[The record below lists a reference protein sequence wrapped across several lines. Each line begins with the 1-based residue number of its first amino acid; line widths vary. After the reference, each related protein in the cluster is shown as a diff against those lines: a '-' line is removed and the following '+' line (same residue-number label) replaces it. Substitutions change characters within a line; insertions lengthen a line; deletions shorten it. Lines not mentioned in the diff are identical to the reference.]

1 MSEGVATGRLR
12 TGVDMSFSMSTR
24 AAVAAALVA
33 GAAVLGACS
42 APDQVTSATAVPAPA
57 DTSVVTPTGTSV
69 VAPIEP
75 PTGAAS
81 DQPGAEEQPVE
92 QSPSAESADPAD
104 ALPRPGS
111 QEVSV
116 DPELFR
122 DSGGA
127 GEGYYFRTPSGNVS
141 CGLFPNGTSV
151 GFLGCQAVSSVAPDE
166 GEVCS
171 NGATSKYAVRVES
184 AGPIHYCTNQGYFT
198 GSENIRTL
206 QYGEVINTGQS
217 FCVSREDGV
226 ACARVGSNAFFLS
239 RDENTTLR

>member
-1 MSEGVATGRLR
+1 MP
-12 TGVDMSFSMSTR
+12 FSMSTR

-42 APDQVTSATAVPAPA
+42 APEQPTSATAVPAPA
-57 DTSVVTPTGTSV
+57 ETSVVTPTSV
-69 VAPIEP
+69 VAPTGTPVTAPSEP
-75 PTGAAS
+75 PTDAAA
-81 DQPGAEEQPVE
+81 DQPDAEEQPVD
-92 QSPSAESADPAD
+92 QSPSTVSPAD

-116 DPELFR
+116 DTELFR

-171 NGATSKYAVRVES
+171 NGPASKYAVRVES
-184 AGPIHYCTNQGYFT
+184 TGPIHYCTNQGYFT

>member
-1 MSEGVATGRLR
+1 MPLST
-12 TGVDMSFSMSTR
+12 STR
-24 AAVAAALVA
+24 AAIAAAMIA

-42 APDQVTSATAVPAPA
+42 ASDETRSATAVPAPA
-57 DTSVVTPTGTSV
+57 PTSV
-69 VAPIEP
+69 VAATEV
-75 PTGAAS
+75 PTDAAS

-92 QSPSAESADPAD
+92 QSPSAESAESADPAD

-171 NGATSKYAVRVES
+171 NGPTSKYAVRVES
-184 AGPIHYCTNQGYFT
+184 TGPIHYCSNQGYFT

-239 RDENTTLR
+239 REKNITLR

>member
-1 MSEGVATGRLR
+1 MPLST
-12 TGVDMSFSMSTR
+12 STR
-24 AAVAAALVA
+24 AAVAAAMIA

-42 APDQVTSATAVPAPA
+42 APDETTSATAVPAPVP
-57 DTSVVTPTGTSV
+57 TSVASVTVPTE
-69 VAPIEP
+69 APSD
-75 PTGAAS
+75 AAS
-81 DQPGAEEQPVE
+81 DQPGTEA
-92 QSPSAESADPAD
+92 QSPSTVSSAQSGGSADPLA
-104 ALPRPGS
+104 RPGS

-141 CGLFPNGTSV
+141 CGLFPNGTSL
-151 GFLGCQAVSSVAPDE
+151 GFLGCQAVTSVAPDE

-171 NGATSKYAVRVES
+171 NGPTSKYVVRVES
-184 AGPIHYCTNQGYFT
+184 AGPIHSCTNQGYFT

-206 QYGEVINTGQS
+206 QYGEVIDTGQS
-217 FCVSREDGV
+217 YCVSREDGV

-239 RDENTTLR
+239 REKNITLR

>member
-1 MSEGVATGRLR
+1 MPLST
-12 TGVDMSFSMSTR
+12 STR
-24 AAVAAALVA
+24 AAIAAAMIA

-42 APDQVTSATAVPAPA
+42 ASDETRSATAVPAPA
-57 DTSVVTPTGTSV
+57 PTSVVSPTATPVTVPTE
-69 VAPIEP
+69 APSD
-75 PTGAAS
+75 AAS
-81 DQPGAEEQPVE
+81 DQPGTEE
-92 QSPSAESADPAD
+92 QSPSTVSSAQSGESADP
-104 ALPRPGS
+104 LPRPGS

-171 NGATSKYAVRVES
+171 NGPTSKYAVRVES
-184 AGPIHYCTNQGYFT
+184 TGPIHYCSNQGYFT

-239 RDENTTLR
+239 REKNITLR

>member
-1 MSEGVATGRLR
+1 MP
-12 TGVDMSFSMSTR
+12 FSMSTR

-42 APDQVTSATAVPAPA
+42 DPEQVTSATAVPAPA
-57 DTSVVTPTGTSV
+57 ETSVVTPTGTSV
-69 VAPIEP
+69 VAPTGTP
-75 PTGAAS
+75 VTAPT
-81 DQPGAEEQPVE
+81 DAEEQSVE
-92 QSPSAESADPAD
+92 QPPSTVRSEESAGSAD

-171 NGATSKYAVRVES
+171 NSATSKYAVRVES
-184 AGPIHYCTNQGYFT
+184 TGPIHYCTNQGYFT

-226 ACARVGSNAFFLS
+226 ACARVGSTAFFLS

>member
-1 MSEGVATGRLR
+1 MPLST
-12 TGVDMSFSMSTR
+12 STR
-24 AAVAAALVA
+24 AAIAAAMIA

-57 DTSVVTPTGTSV
+57 PTSV
-69 VAPIEP
+69 VAATDV

-81 DQPGAEEQPVE
+81 DQPGAEERPVE
-92 QSPSAESADPAD
+92 QSPSAESGESADP
-104 ALPRPGS
+104 LPRPGS

-171 NGATSKYAVRVES
+171 NGPTSKYAVRVES
-184 AGPIHYCTNQGYFT
+184 TGPIHYCSNQGYFT

-239 RDENTTLR
+239 REKNITLR

>member
-1 MSEGVATGRLR
+1 MP
-12 TGVDMSFSMSTR
+12 FSMSTR

-69 VAPIEP
+69 VAPTGTPVTAPIEP

-81 DQPGAEEQPVE
+81 DQPDAEE
-92 QSPSAESADPAD
+92 PSAEQPPSTVRSGESAGSAD

-127 GEGYYFRTPSGNVS
+127 GEGYYFRSPSGNVS
-141 CGLFPNGTSV
+141 CGLFPEGTSV

-166 GEVCS
+166 GEVCT

-184 AGPIHYCTNQGYFT
+184 TGPVHYCTNQGYFT